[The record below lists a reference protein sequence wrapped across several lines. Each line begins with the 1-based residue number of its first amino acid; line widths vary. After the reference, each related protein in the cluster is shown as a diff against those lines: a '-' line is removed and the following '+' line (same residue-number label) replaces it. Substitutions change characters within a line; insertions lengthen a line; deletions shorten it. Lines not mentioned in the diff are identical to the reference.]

1 MQSKQQTEKQIKTK
15 QNKTNKQTN
24 KQTKKHLK
32 ARYKIYG
39 IMYNVPEEEREK
51 GIKDLFD
58 EIMAETFPNQSPD
71 EIDIQG

>member
-1 MQSKQQTEKQIKTK
+1 
-15 QNKTNKQTN
+15 
-24 KQTKKHLK
+24 
-32 ARYKIYG
+32 
-39 IMYNVPEEEREK
+39 MYNVPEEEREK